1 MIVWNEKVKKSED
14 VIKAVINQLYK
25 DQINTDG
32 VVEIFNNGKEQ
43 GCVLKLFD
51 KYNPNLD
58 LCIWA
63 YLPNNRKMNNHMEI
77 IIGKH
82 INCNNLNMWDGA
94 DLELFPIF
102 DKIIKIDS
110 LLDDDEI
117 DHIFEG
123 FQALYHTIKIDVL
136 EPRIKI

>member
-1 MIVWNEKVKKSED
+1 MIVWNERVKKSED

-82 INCNNLNMWDGA
+82 INCNNFNMWDGA
-94 DLELFPIF
+94 DLESFSF
-102 DKIIKIDS
+102 EDAKAREMHNNARDFII
-110 LLDDDEI
+110 EI
-117 DHIFEG
+117 I
-123 FQALYHTIKIDVL
+123 TKNL
-136 EPRIKI
+136 EKTYDISRL